1 MGANATKTRDIT
13 LSGNQSSDN
22 EWQTSPNRLYL
33 RKKDKPIDQDS
44 MDNLE
49 TSNKKI
55 NCNDSQR
62 KSLAKIQKTDLV
74 ARDKHLSKEYFSN
87 QHSFKVNYD

>member
-55 NCNDSQR
+55 N
-62 KSLAKIQKTDLV
+62 
-74 ARDKHLSKEYFSN
+74 Y
-87 QHSFKVNYD
+87 